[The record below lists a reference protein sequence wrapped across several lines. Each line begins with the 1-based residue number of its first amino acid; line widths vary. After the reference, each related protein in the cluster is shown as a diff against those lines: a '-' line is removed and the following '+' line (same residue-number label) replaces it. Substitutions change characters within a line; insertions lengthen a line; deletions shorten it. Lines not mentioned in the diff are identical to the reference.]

1 MRPAGRHSGVAIGRN
16 RRAAALVLLVAA
28 PLAFSGCHDEDRL
41 RQRLEAPTARLP
53 VEPDQPETPPAP
65 ALLDTV
71 RPWQQPDIYAGDA
84 TDTWALVTT
93 HVDDT
98 QDLTYRV
105 PETWDDRGEGRSRNL
120 KREVEAFAR
129 VTKLRDTSISLATYA
144 AQLAEGNPI
153 FQYSTSDGH
162 IVYVTRR
169 EVSIAPSDPV
179 APRQVFHTAV
189 VSIDGRIAKLD
200 VRYDTDLR
208 WRFSDLADAICGTL
222 QVRPRT

>member
-1 MRPAGRHSGVAIGRN
+1 MRPRGRQHGAAIGRT
-16 RRAAALVLLVAA
+16 RRATALVLLVAA
-28 PLAFSGCHDEDRL
+28 PLFVAGCHDEDRL

-53 VEPDQPETPPAP
+53 IEPDQPETPPAP

-71 RPWQQPDIYAGDA
+71 RPWKQPARYAGDA
-84 TDTWALVTT
+84 TDAWALVTA
-93 HVDDT
+93 HADDE

-105 PETWDDRGEGRSRNL
+105 PVTWELRREGRARNL
-120 KREVEAFAR
+120 HQEVEAYAR
-129 VTKLRDTSISLATYA
+129 VTKLRDSEISLATYA

-153 FQYSTSDGH
+153 YQYSTSDGH

-169 EVSIAPSDPV
+169 DVSIAPSDPA

-189 VSIDGRIAKLD
+189 LSIDGRIAKLD

-208 WRFSDLADAICGTL
+208 WRFRDLADAICGTL